1 MRFAYF
7 YRHYAC
13 SCQPIVFLRSVLV
26 SYSPIV
32 LPRFD
37 NLTAIKVVLEIHDA
51 VKRSTS
57 SAALIYSIASSL
69 AGQSTIQPST
79 MPKTLIPPPPRL
91 EHHSPI
97 ESALSLTPLAPIG
110 PDIFT
115 NARPLWHPPGARG
128 IFGGAAIAQCL
139 SAAMA
144 TVDSTVYTV
153 HSMHCY
159 FVLAGDGETPV
170 VYYVERVR
178 DGKSF
183 VTRTVQ
189 ARQRGKVIL

>member
-1 MRFAYF
+1 MPICLAYF
-7 YRHYAC
+7 YRRQC
-13 SCQPIVFLRSVLV
+13 LLSTTSCV
-26 SYSPIV
+26 SRY
-32 LPRFD
+32 
-37 NLTAIKVVLEIHDA
+37 
-51 VKRSTS
+51 
-57 SAALIYSIASSL
+57 
-69 AGQSTIQPST
+69 QPSYRYSLVRSFDSRDLPCHLRRVRDPRCAEVVNEQHCPKQSRDRRVPSVQSDI
-79 MPKTLIPPPPRL
+79 MPKTLIPPPPPL

-144 TVDSTVYTV
+144 TVDSTVFTV

-159 FVLAGDGETPV
+159 FVLAGDGDTPV

>member
-1 MRFAYF
+1 
-7 YRHYAC
+7 
-13 SCQPIVFLRSVLV
+13 
-26 SYSPIV
+26 
-32 LPRFD
+32 
-37 NLTAIKVVLEIHDA
+37 
-51 VKRSTS
+51 
-57 SAALIYSIASSL
+57 
-69 AGQSTIQPST
+69 